1 MKCISIILALAL
13 SISACEEKDGLTSR
27 GGKPDG
33 RPSQAEN
40 LLAAMNSSNLNGF
53 QWMNTPE
60 KFEVS
65 DGSLRVTASEG
76 SDFFN
81 NPEDG
86 KRTATAP
93 LLYREIQG
101 DFVATAQ
108 VKPDFSSM
116 WNAAALMVYIDS
128 VNWVKFAFENSDAT
142 GKSIVTVVTRGNSDD
157 ANGAILDG
165 RDSIWLRMIR
175 KGDTYAMHWSEDG
188 KKYKMA
194 RLSSLP
200 YKDAV
205 KIGMEAQS
213 PVGKSAE
220 HEFLLFS
227 LEQKTVND
235 LRKGE

>member
-1 MKCISIILALAL
+1 MKSISIILALAI
-13 SISACEEKDGLTSR
+13 SFSACQENDAPAFGGEKKD
-27 GGKPDG
+27 D
-33 RPSQAEN
+33 PSPQAEN
-40 LLAAMNSSNLNGF
+40 LLATVNSSNLDGF
-53 QWMNTPE
+53 QWMNPPE
-60 KFEVS
+60 KFSVS
-65 DGSLRVTASEG
+65 DGSMRVTASEG

-128 VNWVKFAFENSDAT
+128 TNWIKFAFENSDAT
-142 GKSIVTVVTRGNSDD
+142 GKSIVTVVTRGSSDD
-157 ANGAILDG
+157 ANGAILNG

-175 KGDTYAMHWSEDG
+175 KGDIYAMHWSEDG
-188 KKYKMA
+188 KDYKMA

-200 YKDAV
+200 HQETV

-220 HEFLLFS
+220 HEFLYFS